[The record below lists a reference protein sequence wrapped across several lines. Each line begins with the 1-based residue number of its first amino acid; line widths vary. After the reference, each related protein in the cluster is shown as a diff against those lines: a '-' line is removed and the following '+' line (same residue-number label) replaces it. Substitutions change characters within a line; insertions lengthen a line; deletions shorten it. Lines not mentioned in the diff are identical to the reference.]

1 MASLI
6 HKKYNILV
14 LKLEWHVVIHDGH
27 WATFNVIILCS
38 TTKKYGGKCIWWHV
52 FTPLILENNTA
63 NDQHIWTHVIPQ
75 VNESKPQLIKRDR
88 YFFMG
93 KLPAVCLMLF
103 SYIPIVEEIIGQAA
117 HLIKSTR
124 HKIRIDFL
132 TILTR
137 QFTKDRWQYQ
147 EKINNFH
154 IRINIIDLAKRKWCL
169 YFQSCINIQA
179 WALA

>member
-14 LKLEWHVVIHDGH
+14 LKLEWHVVIYDGH

-38 TTKKYGGKCIWWHV
+38 TTEKYGGKCIWWHV

-103 SYIPIVEEIIGQAA
+103 SYKPIVEEIIGQAA

-147 EKINNFH
+147 GKNE
-154 IRINIIDLAKRKWCL
+154 
-169 YFQSCINIQA
+169 
-179 WALA
+179 

>member
-1 MASLI
+1 MLMKIHYLMASLI

-14 LKLEWHVVIHDGH
+14 LKLEWHVVIYDGH

-38 TTKKYGGKCIWWHV
+38 TTEKYGGKCIWWHV

-93 KLPAVCLMLF
+93 KLPAVWLDPL
-103 SYIPIVEEIIGQAA
+103 
-117 HLIKSTR
+117 LIYTDSGRNNWTSSS
-124 HKIRIDFL
+124 L
-132 TILTR
+132 N
-137 QFTKDRWQYQ
+137 
-147 EKINNFH
+147 KINT
-154 IRINIIDLAKRKWCL
+154 
-169 YFQSCINIQA
+169 S
-179 WALA
+179 

>member
-14 LKLEWHVVIHDGH
+14 LKLEWHVVIYDGH

-38 TTKKYGGKCIWWHV
+38 TTEKYGGKCIWWHV

-63 NDQHIWTHVIPQ
+63 NDQHIWTHLIPQ
-75 VNESKPQLIKRDR
+75 VNELKSQLIKRDR
-88 YFFMG
+88 YF
-93 KLPAVCLMLF
+93 LWENCQLF
-103 SYIPIVEEIIGQAA
+103 DLILLSYIPIVEEIIVQAA

-137 QFTKDRWQYQ
+137 QFLR
-147 EKINNFH
+147 
-154 IRINIIDLAKRKWCL
+154 RIVDNIKKKWITLTLELISLILRKESDV
-169 YFQSCINIQA
+169 YIFKVV
-179 WALA
+179 

>member
-14 LKLEWHVVIHDGH
+14 LKLEWQVVIYDGH

-38 TTKKYGGKCIWWHV
+38 TTEKYGGKCIWWHV

-63 NDQHIWTHVIPQ
+63 NDQHIWTHLIPQ
-75 VNESKPQLIKRDR
+75 VNELKSQLIKRDR
-88 YFFMG
+88 YF
-93 KLPAVCLMLF
+93 LWENCQLF
-103 SYIPIVEEIIGQAA
+103 DLILLSYIPIVEEIIVQAA

-147 EKINNFH
+147 EKMNNFN

-169 YFQSCINIQA
+169 YFESCINIQA